1 MGFVLG
7 IPASA
12 DPAERR
18 TPIVPDVAIKLRAL
32 GATLLI
38 ESGATR
44 SANVTEHD
52 LGEVTWVPSTREVMA
67 GSDVVWTIGPP
78 DAEALAALR
87 PGSILIGTLAPFAD
101 AGRVRQ
107 LASDGVNSFALEL
120 LPRISRAQSMD
131 VLSSQ
136 GAASGYQCA
145 LIAAARCP
153 KFFPMLTYAAGT
165 VRPARVLVIGAG
177 VAGLQAIATAKRLGA
192 IVEGYDVRP
201 ETKEQ
206 IESLGAK
213 FVDTGV
219 AAVGEGGYA
228 RELTEAEREAQ
239 EAKLGKAIAQCDV
252 LITTAAVPG
261 KQAPLIVSEMV
272 VNAMRPGAV
281 VVDMAAE
288 QGGNVFGTVAGREVR
303 VGPAHVVGPV
313 NLPSRMPAHTSEM
326 FAKNLY
332 NFTAPLVSEGVL
344 AIDTSDEVLAGTA
357 LTLDGTVA
365 HPLVR
370 RVLDLENPPP
380 PPPADLPTTSSE
392 PAASEQPAEAQGEA

>member
-7 IPASA
+7 IPVSA

-18 TPIVPDVAIKLRAL
+18 TPIVPDVATKLRAL
-32 GATLLI
+32 GATVLVQA
-38 ESGATR
+38 GATTK
-44 SANVTEHD
+44 SHITDHS
-52 LGEVTWVPSTREVMA
+52 LGEVTWARSIEEVMA

-78 DAEALAALR
+78 SPEAIAALR
-87 PGSILIGTLAPFAD
+87 PGTVLIGTLAPFAD
-101 AGRVRQ
+101 PARVQALAAG
-107 LASDGVNSFALEL
+107 GVNAFAMEL

-219 AAVGEGGYA
+219 SAVGAGGYA
-228 RELTEAEREAQ
+228 RELTEAERGTQ

-261 KQAPLIVSEMV
+261 KQAPRIVSEMMV
-272 VNAMRPGAV
+272 SAMRPGAV

-288 QGGNVFGTVAGREVR
+288 QGGNVAGTVAGQEVR
-303 VGPAHVVGPV
+303 VGPAHVVGPI
-313 NLPSRMPAHTSEM
+313 NLPSRMPVHASEM
-326 FAKNLY
+326 FAKNLF
-332 NFTAPLVSEGVL
+332 NFTAPMITDGALG
-344 AIDTSDEVLAGTA
+344 IDTTDEVIAGTA
-357 LTLDGTVA
+357 LTLGGEVV

-370 RVLDLENPPP
+370 QVLGFP
-380 PPPADLPTTSSE
+380 E
-392 PAASEQPAEAQGEA
+392 PAPERGEA

>member
-1 MGFVLG
+1 MSFVLG

-18 TPIVPDVAIKLRAL
+18 TPIVPDVATKLRAL
-32 GATLLI
+32 GASLLI
-38 ESGATR
+38 QRGAT
-44 SANVTEHD
+44 AKAHITEHD
-52 LGEVTWVPSTREVMA
+52 LGEVTFVDTTEEVMA

-78 DAEALAALR
+78 TAEAIAALR
-87 PGSILIGTLAPFAD
+87 PGTTLIGTLAPYAD
-101 AGRVRQ
+101 ADRVRA
-107 LASDGVNSFALEL
+107 LAAGGVNAFAMEL

-131 VLSSQ
+131 ILSSQ
-136 GAASGYQCA
+136 GAAAGYQCA
-145 LIAAARCP
+145 LIAAARAP

-192 IVEGYDVRP
+192 MVEGYDVRP
-201 ETKEQ
+201 ETREQ

-219 AAVGEGGYA
+219 SAVGEGGYA
-228 RELTEAEREAQ
+228 RELTEAEKGAQ

-261 KQAPLIVSEMV
+261 KKAPQIVSEMM

-288 QGGNVFGTVAGREVR
+288 QGGNVFGTVAGSEVR

-313 NLPSRMPAHTSEM
+313 NLPSRMPVHASEM
-326 FAKNLY
+326 IAKNLL
-332 NFTAPLVSEGVL
+332 NFVTPMVVDGAIR
-344 AIDTSDEVLAGTA
+344 IDTSDEVVAGTA
-357 LTLDGTVA
+357 LTLDGAAV
-365 HPLVR
+365 HPQVKQ
-370 RVLDLENPPP
+370 VLGL
-380 PPPADLPTTSSE
+380 
-392 PAASEQPAEAQGEA
+392 

>member
-1 MGFVLG
+1 MSFVLG

-18 TPIVPDVAIKLRAL
+18 TPIVPDVATKLRAL
-32 GATLLI
+32 GASLLI
-38 ESGATR
+38 QRGAT
-44 SANVTEHD
+44 AKAHITEHD
-52 LGEVTWVPSTREVMA
+52 LGEVTFVDTTEEVMA
-67 GSDVVWTIGPP
+67 GSDVVWMIGPP
-78 DAEALAALR
+78 TAEAIAALR
-87 PGSILIGTLAPFAD
+87 PGTTLIGTLAPYAD
-101 AGRVRQ
+101 ADRVRA
-107 LASDGVNSFALEL
+107 LAAGGVNAFAMEL

-131 VLSSQ
+131 ILSSQ
-136 GAASGYQCA
+136 GAAAGYQCA
-145 LIAAARCP
+145 LIAAARAP

-201 ETKEQ
+201 ETREQ

-219 AAVGEGGYA
+219 SAVGEGGYA
-228 RELTEAEREAQ
+228 RELTEAEKGAQ

-261 KQAPLIVSEMV
+261 KQAPQIVSEMM

-288 QGGNVFGTVAGREVR
+288 QGGNVFGTVAGSEVR

-313 NLPSRMPAHTSEM
+313 NLPSRMPVHASEM
-326 FAKNLY
+326 IAKNLL
-332 NFTAPLVSEGVL
+332 NFVTPMVVDGAIR
-344 AIDTSDEVLAGTA
+344 IDTSDEVVAGTA
-357 LTLDGTVA
+357 LTLDGAAV
-365 HPLVR
+365 HPQVKQ
-370 RVLDLENPPP
+370 VLGL
-380 PPPADLPTTSSE
+380 
-392 PAASEQPAEAQGEA
+392 